1 MDHAIALDAH
11 RDDET
16 VIFAQVAVEWFRYLH
31 HPHIEIR
38 GVDDLRGSV
47 GRLRIHG
54 TIVLLHME
62 VERLSRQF
70 RMELTRFPVE
80 PRTVVVKD
88 PVGHIRR
95 LLHLSQKDSAA
106 DGMHTA
112 GRQIEHV
119 ARLHLVIGQHLGD
132 GTIRHPL
139 LVFIGRNLLFETRI
153 EVGTLLGLD
162 DIPHLRLAHLPVLTH
177 RHLIVGMHLDTQ
189 VLLGIDKLHQQG
201 QLAVIFP
208 VHRLAQD
215 RLGHLFEH
223 KAQVQTFPETI
234 THHAHTG
241 GHGTHLPALPYRFVG
256 RCHSLIRPELRS
268 APHDGVQVRF
278 KQHRI
283 QQRLFV

>member
-1 MDHAIALDAH
+1 MEEARQHRGELALAIVDKGIQNARLALLRQDIEVGNGRRNQRTMPRFQQHLISRTSHMDHAIALDAH
-11 RDDET
+11 RDDKA

-119 ARLHLVIGQHLGD
+119 ARR
-132 GTIRHPL
+132 TRPA
-139 LVFIGRNLLFETRI
+139 GR
-153 EVGTLLGLD
+153 
-162 DIPHLRLAHLPVLTH
+162 
-177 RHLIVGMHLDTQ
+177 
-189 VLLGIDKLHQQG
+189 
-201 QLAVIFP
+201 
-208 VHRLAQD
+208 
-215 RLGHLFEH
+215 
-223 KAQVQTFPETI
+223 
-234 THHAHTG
+234 
-241 GHGTHLPALPYRFVG
+241 
-256 RCHSLIRPELRS
+256 
-268 APHDGVQVRF
+268 
-278 KQHRI
+278 
-283 QQRLFV
+283 